1 MAVQGMVLACTF
13 AVSHNVAEAKIP
25 EDTGGEAYERD
36 WGVQQVRTSAVGPY
50 QIRVPSSNNVPYQP
64 KNLRTGCV
72 SALKSPKIEQNRQ
85 LPGTNPGTCGT
96 PRVHTLLETSFQECT
111 RIA

>member
-1 MAVQGMVLACTF
+1 MAAGAAAFVAVQGMVLACTF

-50 QIRVPSSNNVPYQP
+50 QILLEISFGHANPCFLVLMASQRRGEQY
-64 KNLRTGCV
+64 LAGRTARTG
-72 SALKSPKIEQNRQ
+72 AARWA
-85 LPGTNPGTCGT
+85 
-96 PRVHTLLETSFQECT
+96 TSS
-111 RIA
+111 RAG